1 MWLVCEYHD
10 TRAECVRLNQ
20 FEFLLLALTMK
31 KPLPVSYDNGED
43 HETVFINEILLH
55 ERVNEL
61 NAPKDQYV
69 LTRLLFQSGNF
80 LSNIVLDEGGIPLS
94 FLQRCGWNILGH
106 TVYSFAICTSKHQA
120 SRLQVPDRLCAP
132 EGVHRWQKAHRI
144 YIFVILH
151 S

>member
-1 MWLVCEYHD
+1 
-10 TRAECVRLNQ
+10 
-20 FEFLLLALTMK
+20 MK

-61 NAPKDQYV
+61 NAPKDQDV

-106 TVYSFAICTSKHQA
+106 TVYSFAICTSTSNTTPPGCKF
-120 SRLQVPDRLCAP
+120 LIGYPP
-132 EGVHRWQKAHRI
+132 QKQCTPGKTLI
-144 YIFVILH
+144 DLIFLLFFTSNLKTPLPIFTN
-151 S
+151 